1 MGPRIRNG
9 TLWLRRFA
17 GTTPG
22 VIVGVVVVSVVLCLL
37 AGFTAMN
44 QMSGKNARQ
53 QSALD
58 RTEPLAFAAQRL
70 YVALSAADATA
81 ATAFLSGGIEAP
93 AVRQQYQQS
102 LADAAAALADATV
115 GASDEQTRQIVARI
129 VADLP
134 AYTGLV
140 EAARSN
146 NRQGFPVGSSYL
158 SEASGL
164 MQNSLLPNAERLT
177 TARFAAVRTDERA
190 IGARPVLSIVL
201 VLLVLL
207 AFAVASW
214 ILLQRTNRRAN
225 LGVVLAAGATALALL
240 WLIVA
245 PGAASKALD
254 TSASGASSRFE
265 TLAKARIAA
274 QQARTEETLQLI
286 TRGDIAAGED
296 RYTQRSIDLRE
307 RLATVVAP
315 DSVAA
320 QELANWL
327 SGHRAQ
333 VAAYQAADYRA
344 AVSQA
349 IGTGSQSSAARFAA
363 LDRALNDNLAQERRA
378 LRDDLSTAGA
388 VLTLSPFGTLALLV
402 FAAAAVVVGL
412 WPRLKE
418 FL

>member
-22 VIVGVVVVSVVLCLL
+22 VIVGVIVASVVLCLL

-44 QMSGKNARQ
+44 QMSGKSARQ
-53 QSALD
+53 LGALE

-81 ATAFLSGGIEAP
+81 ASAFLSGGIEAP

-102 LADAAAALADATV
+102 LADAAAALADTTV
-115 GASDEQTRQIVARI
+115 GASDEQTRRIVARI

-158 SEASGL
+158 SEASAL
-164 MQNSLLPNAERLT
+164 MQNSLLPNAEQLT
-177 TARFAAVRTDERA
+177 TARFAAVRADERA
-190 IGARPVLSIVL
+190 IGARPLLSIVA

-207 AFAVASW
+207 TCAVASW
-214 ILLQRTNRRAN
+214 MLLRRTNRRAN
-225 LGVVLAAGATALALL
+225 LGVVLAACASVLALL
-240 WLIVA
+240 WLLAA
-245 PGAASKALD
+245 PAVASKVLD
-254 TSASGASSRFE
+254 TSAAGASSRFE

-274 QQARTEETLQLI
+274 QQARTDETLQLI
-286 TRGDIAAGED
+286 TRGDIAAGEAQ
-296 RYTQRSIDLRE
+296 YTRHSLEVRE

-320 QELANWL
+320 QELANWV

-333 VAAYQAADYRA
+333 VAAYAAADYRA
-344 AVSQA
+344 AVDQA
-349 IGTGSQSSAARFAA
+349 IGTAAQSSATRFAA
-363 LDRALNDNLAQERRA
+363 LDRAMNDNLAQERRA

-388 VLTLSPFGTLALLV
+388 ALTLSPYGTLALLV
-402 FAAAAVVVGL
+402 FAAAAVVAGL